1 MRPIFLMSLGL
12 VFIVAGICIG
22 VVELMSETAQYAIDL
37 APIEPLAQLEI
48 PPEPDS
54 GLPWNEWLKLGL
66 MAVGV
71 GIGGAGLV
79 LQFKTFRRSSQSPF
93 QRFGTFI
100 HNLLK

>member
-37 APIEPLAQLEI
+37 APIELLAQVKI

-54 GLPWNEWLKLGL
+54 GLQWNEWLQLGS

-71 GIGGAGLV
+71 RIGGTGLV
-79 LQFKTFRRSSQSPF
+79 LQFKTFRRS
-93 QRFGTFI
+93 
-100 HNLLK
+100 N